1 MDHQNSDLKWETE
14 KHREER
20 KKWFNSRQNRK
31 DRDRQKIHKSPE
43 WAERFETKIDEIG
56 ESMHK

>member
-43 WAERFETKIDEIG
+43 
-56 ESMHK
+56 